1 MSSRGPCD
9 EAIPFEAG
17 TAAPCSRNARPWV
30 LAATVLGS
38 SMAFVD
44 GTVVN
49 VSLPQ
54 IQTRLGA
61 SGTGAQWI
69 VEAYALLFSSLI
81 LVGGS
86 LGDRLGRR
94 RVFISGVALFAL
106 ASAACAAAGSVD
118 ALVAARALQ
127 GVGAALLVP
136 NSLAILGAAFPPA
149 ERGRAIGAWSA
160 FTSVAMAIGPLLG
173 GWLVQAISWRAA
185 FLINLP
191 AAIAV
196 VGIALAKVPET
207 REAAGR
213 PLDVRGAVVVTLGLA
228 GLIYGLIASADRGG
242 KDPRVVAS
250 LAAGALFLAA
260 FVFVER
266 RSPHPMIPPSLFRVR
281 TFLAANLL
289 TLFLYAALG
298 AGLYFLAFDLIQAQ
312 GFTPAAAGAA
322 VMPLIVFTFALSRW
336 SGGLADRIG
345 ARRPL
350 VFGPAIAAA
359 GFALLAI
366 PGAGATYWDGL
377 LPRPLGDRPR
387 PGRDRGAADFRRSR
401 LRSGRRYRHR
411 VRRQQRRGARR
422 GPARDRRP
430 RNSLRRR
437 LPPDA
442 RPAPR
447 RPADV
452 SEATREHLRAESAKL
467 GAARP
472 PGGRRRDGSARSSS
486 SRSESAVAASF
497 RVVTLA
503 CAALALLASACA
515 AWGVEGGDREPV
527 RGAREPPPD
536 RSEARCVAAV
546 RFRTGTSRKRT
557 RDLARRGP
565 EPARYAGLVAKA
577 PWHAGRT
584 RAPLGGDRCAPSCR
598 TCGTAC
604 AA

>member
-9 EAIPFEAG
+9 EAVLREG
-17 TAAPCSRNARPWV
+17 GAAPPCARNARSWV

-54 IQTRLGA
+54 IQARLGA
-61 SGTGAQWI
+61 SGAGAQWI

-81 LVGGS
+81 LVGGA

-94 RVFISGVALFAL
+94 RVFVSGVGLFAL
-106 ASAACAAAGSVD
+106 ASAACAAAGSVE
-118 ALVAARALQ
+118 ALVAARAVQ
-127 GVGAALLVP
+127 GIGAALLVP

-149 ERGRAIGAWSA
+149 ERGRAVGAWSA
-160 FTSVAMAIGPLLG
+160 FTSAAMAIGPLLG

-185 FLINLP
+185 CLINLP
-191 AAIAV
+191 AAAAV
-196 VGIALAKVPET
+196 VGIARAKVPET
-207 REAAGR
+207 REVAAR
-213 PLDVRGAVVVTLGLA
+213 SLDVRGAVLVTLGLA
-228 GLIYGLIASADRGG
+228 GVISGLIASADRGG

-250 LAAGALFLAA
+250 LAAGALLLGA
-260 FVFVER
+260 FVFAER
-266 RSPHPMIPPSLFRVR
+266 RSPHPMVPPSLFRVR

-350 VFGPAIAAA
+350 LFGPAIAAA

-366 PGAGATYWDGL
+366 PGSGATYSAGFLPGL
-377 LPRPLGDRPR
+377 SAIGLGLAVTVAPLTSVVLGSVP
-387 PGRDRGAADFRRSR
+387 AADTGTA
-401 LRSGRRYRHR
+401 SGVNNAVARVASLLAIAALGILFAAVFHR
-411 VRRQQRRGARR
+411 EL
-422 GPARDRRP
+422 DRRLA
-430 RNSLRRR
+430 SG
-437 LPPDA
+437 
-442 RPAPR
+442 
-447 RPADV
+447 DV
-452 SEATREHLRAESAKL
+452 SPATREHLRAESAKL
-467 GAARP
+467 GAVRP
-472 PGGRRRDGSARSSS
+472 PAGAGETEARLVEQSV
-486 SRSESAVAASF
+486 RSAVAAAF

-515 AWGVEGGDREPV
+515 AWGVGGGPDRESV
-527 RGAREPPPD
+527 RHR
-536 RSEARCVAAV
+536 RRAA
-546 RFRTGTSRKRT
+546 
-557 RDLARRGP
+557 A
-565 EPARYAGLVAKA
+565 
-577 PWHAGRT
+577 
-584 RAPLGGDRCAPSCR
+584 
-598 TCGTAC
+598 
-604 AA
+604 